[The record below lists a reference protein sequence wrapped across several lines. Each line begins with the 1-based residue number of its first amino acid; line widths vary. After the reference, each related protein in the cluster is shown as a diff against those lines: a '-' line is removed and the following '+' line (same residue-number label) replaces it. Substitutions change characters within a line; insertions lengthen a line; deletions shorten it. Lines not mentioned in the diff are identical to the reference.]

1 MIYNCLLTVRTGSSR
16 LKNKCL
22 LPFGNYNFIEHSIKR
37 CLNFNLKPIVCTTSL
52 KKDNLICSIA
62 KKYSVKF
69 FRGSSNNKIKRWYD
83 CAIYFNLNNFHIID
97 VDDPFFDDKS
107 IKKSINFL
115 KKYDLVFPSKKSRA
129 GGGSEG
135 YSIKVEV
142 LEKILSKLKNNNI
155 NNMNIEI
162 VDNFFKKKNINF
174 FILPNAKYETYSD
187 FRVTLDYMEDY
198 FFLNIIRHQLGN
210 FVSRSKINN
219 FLNKNISLKKINFF
233 RNVDWMKKQA
243 LQINKKI

>member
-1 MIYNCLLTVRTGSSR
+1 MIYNCLLTVRTASSR

-52 KKDNLICSIA
+52 KKDNLICNIA

-83 CAIYFNLNNFHIID
+83 CANYFNLNNFHIID

-107 IKKSINFL
+107 IKKSLNFL
-115 KKYDLVFPSKKSRA
+115 KKYDLVLPSKKSRA

-142 LEKILSKLKNNNI
+142 LEKILSKLKNNN
-155 NNMNIEI
+155 MNIEI
-162 VDNFFKKKNINF
+162 VDKFFKKKNINF
-174 FILPNAKYETYSD
+174 FILPNAKYETHSD
-187 FRVTLDYMEDY
+187 FRVTLDYQEDY
-198 FFLNIIRHQLGN
+198 FFLNIIRRKLGN
-210 FVSRSKINN
+210 FASRDKINN
-219 FLNKNISLKKINFF
+219 FLDKNKCLKKINFF
-233 RNVDWMKKQA
+233 RNAEWKKRQMQ
-243 LQINKKI
+243 QIKKI

>member
-1 MIYNCLLTVRTGSSR
+1 MIYNCLLTVRTASSR

-37 CLNFNLKPIVCTTSL
+37 CLNFNLQPIVCTTSL
-52 KKDNLICSIA
+52 RNDNLICAIA

-83 CAIYFNLNNFHIID
+83 CANYFKLNNFHIID

-107 IKKSINFL
+107 VKKSLEFL
-115 KKYDLVFPSKKSRA
+115 KKYDLVLPSNKSRA

-135 YSIKVEV
+135 YSVKIEV
-142 LEKILSKLKNNNI
+142 LEKILSKLNRKKI

-162 VDNFFKKKNINF
+162 VDNFFKSKKFNF
-174 FILPNAKYETYSD
+174 FILPNAKYETYSN
-187 FRVTLDYMEDY
+187 FRVTLDYQEDY
-198 FFLNIIRHQLGN
+198 FFLNIIRQQLGN
-210 FVSRSKINN
+210 FAGRVKINN
-219 FLNKNISLKKINFF
+219 FLDKNKFLKKINFF
-233 RNVDWMKKQA
+233 RNDEWKKRQMQ
-243 LQINKKI
+243 QIKKI

>member
-52 KKDNLICSIA
+52 KKDNLICNIA
-62 KKYSVKF
+62 KKYSVRF

-83 CAIYFNLNNFHIID
+83 CANYFNLNNFHIID
-97 VDDPFFDDKS
+97 ADDPFFDDKS
-107 IKKSINFL
+107 IKKSLVFL

-135 YSIKVEV
+135 YSIKVKV
-142 LEKILSKLKNNNI
+142 LEKILTKLKNNNI
-155 NNMNIEI
+155 HNMNIEI
-162 VDNFFKKKNINF
+162 VDNFFKNKNFNF
-174 FILPNAKYETYSD
+174 FILPNAKYETHSD
-187 FRVTLDYMEDY
+187 FRVTLDYQEDY
-198 FFLNIIRHQLGN
+198 FFLNIIRRELGN
-210 FVSRSKINN
+210 FAGRDKINN
-219 FLNKNISLKKINFF
+219 FLDKNKFLKKINFF
-233 RNVDWMKKQA
+233 RNAEWKKRQMQ
-243 LQINKKI
+243 QIKKI